1 MRPAGRGSRSK
12 QSRRAVRGSPQG
24 LRRKVRRH
32 CGRNRSRLGDSLSRR
47 LSGRRLFFVRKKAR
61 RAPLLFHVRRAL
73 ELLAFACLP
82 AALTA
87 LFALGAPAATAAWD
101 FHAFW
106 GAAANIDRGR
116 SPYADL
122 GATAAGTPYP
132 LYLYPPLL
140 AELLTPLG
148 ALPFAVAA
156 ALWIAASALALVA
169 ALRLLGVRDWRC
181 YGLAFTWV
189 PVLHGLRLGTLTPFL
204 VLLVVLGRRGR
215 VVGTILK
222 LFLWPVLALDAAR
235 RPVRVLAGA
244 AALTLAS
251 WAAVGFAGLTAYPT
265 LLRRTQD
272 AWERN
277 GYGLPAL
284 AVHAGISPA
293 LTGAL
298 LLVAA
303 LGALRT
309 ILRLDPTPALA
320 CAVVLACLVSP
331 VSWLHYSTLLLV
343 PVALYQPRLG
353 WAWALPLVLWL
364 TPFEEADGSLWRVA
378 LWLAV
383 MVATPVAA
391 WRGTGIVAT
400 CIARTRRASIP
411 ASSPSSGRF
420 SSASSS
426 TSA

>member
-1 MRPAGRGSRSK
+1 M
-12 QSRRAVRGSPQG
+12 
-24 LRRKVRRH
+24 
-32 CGRNRSRLGDSLSRR
+32 
-47 LSGRRLFFVRKKAR
+47 
-61 RAPLLFHVRRAL
+61 RRAL

-87 LFALGAPAATAAWD
+87 LFAFGAPAATAAWD

-122 GATAAGTPYP
+122 GANAAGTPYP

-148 ALPFAVAA
+148 VLPFAVAA
-156 ALWIAASALALVA
+156 TIFVVASAVALVT
-169 ALRLLGVRDWRC
+169 ALRLLDVRDWRC

-204 VLLVVLGRRGR
+204 VLLVVLGWRAR
-215 VVGTILK
+215 VVATILK

-244 AALTLAS
+244 AAVTVAS
-251 WAAVGFAGLTAYPT
+251 WAAVGFAGLTAYPS
-265 LLRRTQD
+265 LLRQTQA

-284 AVHAGISPA
+284 AIHAGISPA
-293 LTGAL
+293 LTTAL
-298 LLVAA
+298 LLVAGLA
-303 LGALRT
+303 ALR
-309 ILRLDPTPALA
+309 LVVRLDPKPALA
-320 CAVVLACLVSP
+320 SAVVLACLVSP

-343 PVALYQPRLG
+343 PVALAQPRLG
-353 WAWALPLVLWL
+353 WAWALPLLLWL
-364 TPFEEADGSLWRVA
+364 TPFEEAGGSLWRVA

-383 MVATPVAA
+383 MIGTPVAA
-391 WRGTGIVAT
+391 WRGTGIVAA
-400 CIARTRRASIP
+400 CIARTRRASIR

-420 SSASSS
+420 SSPSSS
-426 TSA
+426 TSG